1 MLQYWLGVHH
11 RALCGVHVHRA
22 PGCTGFEHPFTTL
35 GAWRPHSPF
44 PIGGCIFKQPLGFGR
59 LPPLDPKQ
67 GRTVPRTAARPARST
82 TLTRCHA
89 DAYCNVD
96 THYRALY
103 LIVILPIDKPGVSLR
118 GRGGIVLLHGVG
130 EEGSSLKKKKTSS
143 LPVFPVAKS
152 VALLEVPPWQKDILG
167 VQAGGGFRPLARRE
181 IGVPCLQVP
190 ALKTLDKL
198 TFSPLSGADAGSST
212 LGHRDGPWQESY
224 QQPDGN

>member
-130 EEGSSLKKKKTSS
+130 EEGSSLKKKKKH
-143 LPVFPVAKS
+143 LPSPFFQWRKAWHCPKFLRGKRTFWGCRRGVDSALWLAEKLVCLVSKS
-152 VALLEVPPWQKDILG
+152 
-167 VQAGGGFRPLARRE
+167 
-181 IGVPCLQVP
+181 
-190 ALKTLDKL
+190 
-198 TFSPLSGADAGSST
+198 
-212 LGHRDGPWQESY
+212 
-224 QQPDGN
+224 QP